1 MKLFAIPLTTL
12 AIILTAPFSLAQ
24 SKESSINC
32 LQAYSDSAYQNEPV
46 IIFGQD
52 TSRGRYLGKIA
63 PQGRTTITRQTSGK
77 GLPLRPLPEIFIQDS
92 PISQL
97 TIQALISF
105 ADAKG
110 FWRLPSSSAGSALD
124 SKGFFLPNNK
134 DFITIN
140 LPCRKHTVSFKVGK
154 GPSQFIELHSLLK
167 DLLRHGFTPKTIPT
181 TPNEDFM
188 KTSSVL

>member
-1 MKLFAIPLTTL
+1 MNRFIALLTTL
-12 AIILTAPFSLAQ
+12 TLFLAEPLSAGQ
-24 SKESSINC
+24 SKKSAPNNP
-32 LQAYSDSAYQNEPV
+32 QACPGLDNQKEPV
-46 IIFGQD
+46 IIFGRE
-52 TSRGRYLGKIA
+52 TNHGRYLGKID
-63 PQGRTTITRQTSGK
+63 PQGRTSITRQTSGK
-77 GLPLRPLPEIFIQDS
+77 GLPLRRLPEISIEDS

-110 FWRLPSSSAGSALD
+110 FWRLPNSSAGSDLD

-167 DLLRHGFTPKTIPT
+167 DLLRHEFTPKT